1 MGRGICYG
9 RPAGWQGPIAPDAVW
24 PVFNAAPG
32 IAKRQA
38 LSTQLPTGL
47 TVLDELFPLVRGQ
60 RLAVLGDSKVGKT
73 TLAMQ
78 MLLNQKE
85 TDITV
90 VYVMVAK
97 RRADIDAV
105 LTKLT
110 ETGAI
115 EKSHCGGVH
124 RL

>member
-1 MGRGICYG
+1 MR
-9 RPAGWQGPIAPDAVW
+9 GPIAPDAVW

-60 RLAVLGDSKVGKT
+60 RLAVLGDKWVKPPWLWRCCST
-73 TLAMQ
+73 R
-78 MLLNQKE
+78 E

-97 RRADIDAV
+97 RRRG
-105 LTKLT
+105 LSML
-110 ETGAI
+110 
-115 EKSHCGGVH
+115 C
-124 RL
+124 